1 MDRLAQL
8 LNPRAAALTTATLA
22 IFGLGGCTTS
32 APENAYAEDFAQARE
47 LATSDFERE
56 ALADDRITREEY
68 EEAIQR
74 YLSCMKDAGVTVNLE
89 DNYGY
94 YTYSVSQNATRYDE
108 VTNQCSMGTTM
119 LLEGLYIDVLTNPKK
134 LHPDEATAR
143 CLVGVGLVEEPFGAE
158 DFRRL
163 EAAAGAQGAEITDGE
178 VKPHTNSV
186 PIDPKALEIVGH
198 EHFQACTANQQFHR
212 TLENENR

>member
-1 MDRLAQL
+1 MSVSPPISTIS
-8 LNPRAAALTTATLA
+8 NTAPA
-22 IFGLGGCTTS
+22 
-32 APENAYAEDFAQARE
+32 
-47 LATSDFERE
+47 
-56 ALADDRITREEY
+56 
-68 EEAIQR
+68 
-74 YLSCMKDAGVTVNLE
+74 DAG
-89 DNYGY
+89 
-94 YTYSVSQNATRYDE
+94 
-108 VTNQCSMGTTM
+108 
-119 LLEGLYIDVLTNPKK
+119 
-134 LHPDEATAR
+134 
-143 CLVGVGLVEEPFGAE
+143 LVGVGLVEEPFGAE